1 MAKGT
6 EIIDYKNQ
14 IIKDIL
20 FNSDDP
26 TLSTDIVN
34 AIDSEYIGCEEEL
47 IYENIFP
54 YLRIPNTQT
63 ETKAYITI
71 SVDMPKVSTK
81 NYFFKDMLITINVI
95 VHEDIM
101 KMPARYSA
109 TRADYISS
117 LINKVFNGNK
127 EYGNVP
133 LEYVSDV
140 ESVLLNKYFVRSL
153 RFRCNELNTV
163 RC

>member
-1 MAKGT
+1 MAKGS

-20 FNSDDP
+20 FNKLDS

-34 AIDSEYIGCEEEL
+34 AIDSDYIGNEEDL
-47 IYENIFP
+47 IYKNIFP
-54 YLRIPNTQT
+54 FLRIPNTQT
-63 ETKAYITI
+63 EARAYITMA
-71 SVDMPKVSTK
+71 VDMPKVSTK
-81 NYFFKDMLITINVI
+81 NYFFKDMVITINVI

-101 KMPARYSA
+101 KMPSKYSA
-109 TRADYISS
+109 TRADYIAS
-117 LINKVFNGNK
+117 LINKIFNGNK
-127 EYGNVP
+127 NYGNVP

-140 ESVLLNKYFVRSL
+140 ESVILNKYFVRSL